1 MSAIAGRLHA
11 RASDRHARDTGRD
24 FADLM
29 GDTRLTLVDIGA
41 AGQIEPRWRRVAA
54 CLDYVGFEPD
64 ERSRATLLDDD
75 QGCASYRVLATAL
88 GDEAGEITLHLCR
101 KPMASSSF
109 EPNVDFLTRFPDV
122 SRFDIVGSVSIPAR
136 RLDELDLPSCDF
148 IKVDVQ
154 GAELAVLRGASG
166 VLDTC
171 LGVEAEVEF
180 LPIYTG
186 QPLFGEV
193 SAYLSTFG
201 LEFVD
206 FVSLNRWRRDRFDGH
221 GQLVSGDALFLRA
234 PEQDSWGSATADVI
248 VRYVGI
254 CALYHR
260 YDLIRRLC
268 QAHPSVDL
276 LPPQREAIS
285 RMERRFDR
293 ARRPTATAQS
303 WLQVAGSGESVVHL
317 TY

>member
-1 MSAIAGRLHA
+1 MSLIAGWLHA
-11 RASDRHARDTGRD
+11 RAAARHSRDTSRD
-24 FADLM
+24 FEELL
-29 GDTRLTLVDIGA
+29 GGTRLRLVDVGA
-41 AGQIEPRWRRVAA
+41 AGELEPRWRRVSGAV
-54 CLDYVGFEPD
+54 DYVGFEPD
-64 ERSRATLLDDD
+64 ERSRARLLAND
-75 QGCASYRVLATAL
+75 QGCASYRILDTAL
-88 GDEAGEITLHLCR
+88 SDQAGDLDLHLCR

-109 EPNVDFLTRFPDV
+109 EPDADFLGRFPDV
-122 SRFDIVGSVSIPAR
+122 GRFDVVGTVVLPAR
-136 RLDELDLPSCDF
+136 RLDDLDLAGCDF

-166 VLDTC
+166 MLDAC

-180 LPIYTG
+180 LPMYRG

-193 SAYLSTFG
+193 SGYLSTVG

-221 GQLVSGDALFLRA
+221 GQLVSADALFLRA
-234 PEQDSWGSATADVI
+234 PEQEWWGSADAATVT
-248 VRYVGI
+248 RYAGI

-260 YDLIRRLC
+260 YDLVRRLVDM
-268 QAHPSVDL
+268 HPSITLGPGQQDAL
-276 LPPQREAIS
+276 N

-293 ARRPTATAQS
+293 SRRPVSTAQS
-303 WLQVAGSGESVVHL
+303 WLQVAGSGEAVVHL